1 MISPQSGALVS
12 LSPSKWDFWPCLPHA
27 DADNQSGE
35 LLKSFF
41 VNIIS
46 KLRPLLSD
54 FNKVV
59 VSQIN
64 KHTIFQS
71 LVWRPAESR
80 KGIRICYS
88 LSSKLLFHFYHLWI
102 VFSAT
107 EETTCE
113 FKPLKFYETKMGR
126 GPRGKFLLWPP
137 FPPPSWGSF
146 LIKLAFLAPP
156 TAFSHYFGQI

>member
-12 LSPSKWDFWPCLPHA
+12 LSPSKWDFWPCSPNADA

-71 LVWRPAESR
+71 LVWRLAESR
-80 KGIRICYS
+80 KGIRISPKKTTLS
-88 LSSKLLFHFYHLWI
+88 LLPLVDCLF
-102 VFSAT
+102 AT
-107 EETTCE
+107 EDPTCE
-113 FKPLKFYETKMGR
+113 FKPLKFYQTKIGR

>member
-1 MISPQSGALVS
+1 MISPQSGALIS
-12 LSPSKWDFWPCLPHA
+12 LSPSEWDFWPCLPHA

-46 KLRPLLSD
+46 KLRPLLTD

-71 LVWRPAESR
+71 LVWRLAESR

-88 LSSKLLFHFYHLWI
+88 LSSKLLFHLYHLWI
-102 VFSAT
+102 VFLQ
-107 EETTCE
+107 
-113 FKPLKFYETKMGR
+113 LKGPRVNLSHWNSMRQKWERGR
-126 GPRGKFLLWPP
+126 GASFCFGHLFLLLVEVV
-137 FPPPSWGSF
+137 SLS
-146 LIKLAFLAPP
+146 
-156 TAFSHYFGQI
+156 S

>member
-1 MISPQSGALVS
+1 MRGGGMISPQSGALVS
-12 LSPSKWDFWPCLPHA
+12 LSPSKWDFWPCSPHA

-46 KLRPLLSD
+46 KLRPLLLD

-71 LVWRPAESR
+71 LVWRLAESR
-80 KGIRICYS
+80 QGIRISPQNYSFTSTTCGLSFLQLKRPRVNLSHWNSMRQKWERGRGASFCFGHLFLLLVEVVS
-88 LSSKLLFHFYHLWI
+88 LSS
-102 VFSAT
+102 
-107 EETTCE
+107 
-113 FKPLKFYETKMGR
+113 
-126 GPRGKFLLWPP
+126 
-137 FPPPSWGSF
+137 
-146 LIKLAFLAPP
+146 
-156 TAFSHYFGQI
+156 